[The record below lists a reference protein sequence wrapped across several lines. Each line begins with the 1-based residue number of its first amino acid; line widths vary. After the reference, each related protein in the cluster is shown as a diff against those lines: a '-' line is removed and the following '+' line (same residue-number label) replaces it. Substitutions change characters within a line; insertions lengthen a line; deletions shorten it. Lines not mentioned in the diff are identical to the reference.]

1 MYSVNRNGRTIFE
14 SDACGIGFLA
24 SRKGVAQRELIEQAL
39 SLTKHFDHRG
49 APGHGAGFQLD
60 IPWALLVDRFP
71 NHSKLI
77 VQHDVA
83 LGMFFLPFES
93 RRRQKCIE
101 EIERIAALAGATCLD
116 WADVPINTAAL
127 PENSSARRTLP
138 KVRQAIFKRPDHLSE
153 EGWFACRYLLR
164 LAIENKLY
172 DIAGDEFAIVSLSN
186 RTVVYKGL
194 SELSAIGDL
203 YPDLLNR
210 DFQSRFVLFH
220 SRYCTNTT
228 TAWRRAQ
235 PFWGIAHN
243 GEVST
248 ISGNVSWMQAIGQDL
263 IRNLV
268 DRFPQLKKLS
278 DHVDSIICQ
287 GGSDTANLDDMTI
300 ALIAGGMSFPQAL
313 LALLPSAESA
323 LAEDDPLR
331 DFFAASRIYLG
342 ACDGPAAI
350 VGCDGDVACAHL
362 DRNGLRPLWSL
373 TTKDYV
379 LAVSELTGTVDFGEV
394 EDQRVLGPG
403 ETMLIDLRN
412 GRVLFEQEVKQMVSR
427 EPYPMPFARIERANP
442 DEGAF
447 EYQVEHLTKVQ
458 KSFGMTK
465 EDIEVLLEPMGS
477 TGYPPVGA
485 MGNDTSPSAMLDVL
499 PRRIEDH
506 FKLRFAQETS
516 PPIDPVRDA
525 WVFDESATFGDR
537 SGLWVNATG
546 PLFEFPH
553 RILGHADVN
562 WLQQRTNVRTFS
574 LLVPADADLDQA
586 ILAKVD
592 EIIFSTMQSGVII
605 LSDRTP
611 SEDQIALPSL
621 RVLSLLHDDL
631 VKSNRRHRFGI
642 LTEVGIWD
650 IHHCALHLTLGA
662 DAVCPWLGI
671 ATVGKECESRYLSAL
686 RAGVVEAMSMMGVTP
701 SSAYCG
707 AKLVESVGLDF
718 DFLKAEFDGVH
729 GHVSGIDGKVLN
741 QEWKQFHTDAFASD
755 DGLIDAGEYRHTRD
769 GRPHFNNAGIVR
781 ALQSAS
787 GFTKKIHEHKPG
799 TKEAYDAYS
808 RLVSERSPITL
819 LDLLRVKKGDPIPVS
834 EVDSVES
841 ILWRFM
847 APGMSEGALSE
858 PAHRAVARAF
868 NILRRYCTMFG
879 KDLKGV
885 GPIANSGEGGFDKAR
900 MLKSDGNRSV
910 QYAGGRFTITP
921 WTASTAAE
929 AEVKF
934 AQGAKP
940 GKGGQLPGKKVSP
953 LVAVRRGCE
962 PGFELVSPPINHNL
976 YSIEDVKLLLESW
989 RFLNPNVNCALKYV
1003 ATTGVEMVAVGGVN
1017 AGANRIHISDG
1028 CGGTGAAKRVDQ
1040 KHSGLPVVSV
1050 LPSVQ
1055 DMLVEEGLRH
1065 LVEVSV
1071 DGGIQNGEQA
1081 LKFFLL
1087 GADKV
1092 GFGTSLLIAIGCSML
1107 RKCNLSGPDPSDPTG
1122 RRRLGCTP
1130 GVATQDP
1137 EFIARFTGKAIH
1149 IARFLRFIA
1158 EDVREEMAAAG
1169 IRSLDEVI
1177 GQRNLLEVKPGL
1189 TGKAALLNLSTL
1201 VNAPGDR
1208 CTTRDYAAQTELNM
1222 PKLDQQEIQAA
1233 KYVAGG
1239 KSLELERSLTNAD
1252 RCVGVSAA
1260 GEIARKFGD
1269 LGLPSSKL
1277 TFINRGSAGHFYG
1290 AYSVDGMEFHMRGN
1304 IADSGFT
1311 AAYGGILSISPPHE
1325 RTFLALV
1332 GNCFAYGARGGKAFI
1347 AGKAG
1352 NRFGIC
1358 LRKSHEGTGA
1368 VLVVEGVGANAFQY
1382 MTGGVGVV
1390 LGPFGPNLGSGMSGG
1405 KIFALDATVKN
1416 INSKYAAAVPLSED
1430 DVIELKAILEE
1441 HVLRTES
1448 NLGKFLL
1455 CQFDASRFS
1464 VIRTKLTPDWLP
1476 EWDLELAKQNHEV
1489 G

>member
-1 MYSVNRNGRTIFE
+1 MYPVQRNGRQIFE
-14 SDACGIGFLA
+14 ADACGIGFLA
-24 SRKGVAQRELIEQAL
+24 SRKGVAQRDLIEQAL

-49 APGHGAGFQLD
+49 APGHGAGLQLD

-71 NHSKLI
+71 KHSKLI

-93 RRRQKCIE
+93 RLRQKCVE
-101 EIERIAALAGATCLD
+101 EVERIASLAGATCLD
-116 WADVPINTAAL
+116 WADVPVNESAL
-127 PENSSARRTLP
+127 PENSSARRTIP
-138 KVRQAIFKRPDHLSE
+138 KIRQALFKRPDHMSE

-164 LAIENKLY
+164 LAIDRKLH
-172 DIAGDEFAIVSLSN
+172 DLAGDEFAVVSLSN

-194 SELSAIGDL
+194 SELSQIGNL

-278 DHVDSIICQ
+278 EHVESIICA

-323 LAEDDPLR
+323 LEENDPLR

-350 VGCDGDVACAHL
+350 VGCDGDVASAHL
-362 DRNGLRPLWSL
+362 DRNGLRPLWSV
-373 TTKDYV
+373 TSKDYV
-379 LAVSELTGTVDFGEV
+379 LAVSELTGTIDLGEI

-412 GRVLFEQEVKQMVSR
+412 GKVLYEQEVKQMISR
-427 EPYPMPFARIERANP
+427 EPYPMPFARIERAN
-442 DEGAF
+442 
-447 EYQVEHLTKVQ
+447 VEDGTIPYEIEDLSKVQ

-465 EDIEVLLEPMGS
+465 EDVEILIAPMAS
-477 TGYPPVGA
+477 TGYPSVGA
-485 MGNDTSPSAMLDVL
+485 MGDDTSPAALLDSL

-537 SGLWVNATG
+537 SGLWVNASG
-546 PLFEFPH
+546 PLFEFTH
-553 RILGHADVN
+553 RVLSLGEVN
-562 WLQQRTNVRTFS
+562 WLKHREGVKVIS
-574 LLVPADADLDQA
+574 LLVPVESDIDEA
-586 ILAKVD
+586 IQNKVD
-592 EIIFSTMQSGVII
+592 DILHSNMQSGVII
-605 LSDRTP
+605 LDDRAP
-611 SEDQIALPSL
+611 DAKQIALPSI
-621 RVLSLLHDDL
+621 RVLSLLHDKL

-642 LTEVGIWD
+642 VAEVGIWD
-650 IHHCALHLTLGA
+650 VHHCALHLTLGA

-671 ATVGKECESRYLSAL
+671 ATAGKEGEQKLLTGL

-707 AKLVESVGLDF
+707 AKLVESIGLDF
-718 DFLKAEFDGVH
+718 ALLKQEFDGVN
-729 GHVSGIDGKVLN
+729 GHIPGIGTEILN
-741 QEWKQFHTDAFASD
+741 QEWKLFHSNAFETE
-755 DGLIDAGEYRHTRD
+755 DGLVDAGEFRHTRD
-769 GRPHFNNAGIVR
+769 GRLHFNNAGIVR
-781 ALQSAS
+781 SLQSAS
-787 GFTKKIHEHKPG
+787 GYTKKIHEHKPG
-799 TKEAYDAYS
+799 TKEAYDSYS
-808 RLVSERSPITL
+808 HLVSSRSPITL
-819 LDLLRVKKGDPIPVS
+819 LDLLQIKKGDPVAIE
-834 EVDSVES
+834 EVDSAQS

-868 NILRRYCTMFG
+868 NILRRYCLITDEANQG
-879 KDLKGV
+879 I

-900 MLKSDGNRSV
+900 MLKNDGNRSV

-921 WTASTAAE
+921 FTASTAAE
-929 AEVKF
+929 AEIKF

-953 LVAVRRGCE
+953 QVALRRGCE

-989 RFLNPNVNCALKYV
+989 RFLSPEVNCALKYV

-1040 KHSGLPVVSV
+1040 KHAGLPVVSV
-1050 LPSVQ
+1050 LPNVQ
-1055 DMLVEEGLRH
+1055 DMLVEEGIRD

-1081 LKFFLL
+1081 LKLFLL

-1092 GFGTSLLIAIGCSML
+1092 GFGTSLLVAIGCSML
-1107 RKCNLSGPDPSDPTG
+1107 RKCNLSGVDPTDPNG
-1122 RRRLGCTP
+1122 KRKLGCTP

-1137 EFIARFTGKAIH
+1137 EFIARFTGKGIH

-1158 EDVREEMAAAG
+1158 QDIREQMAAAG
-1169 IRSLDEVI
+1169 IRHLDDVI
-1177 GQRNLLEVKPGL
+1177 GERNMLEVKPNL
-1189 TGKAALLNLSTL
+1189 TGKAAKLDLSGL
-1201 VNAPGDR
+1201 VGAPSER
-1208 CTTRDYAAQTELNM
+1208 CSTRDYAKQTKMNM
-1222 PKLDQQEIQAA
+1222 PPLDPQEIEGA
-1233 KYVAGG
+1233 KYVLGG
-1239 KSLELERSLTNAD
+1239 KSLELERSLINAH

-1260 GEIARKFGD
+1260 GIIARKVGD
-1269 LGLPSSKL
+1269 VGLANSKL

-1290 AYSVDGMEFHMRGN
+1290 AYSVDGLEFHMRGT

-1311 AAYGGILSISPPHE
+1311 AAYGGLLAISAPHE

-1332 GNCFAYGARGGKAFI
+1332 GNCFAYGARGGRAFI

-1358 LRKSHEGTGA
+1358 LRKNHEGGGA
-1368 VLVVEGVGANAFQY
+1368 LLVVEGVGANAFQY
-1382 MTGGVGVV
+1382 MTGGTGVI
-1390 LGPFGPNLGSGMSGG
+1390 LGPYGPNLGSGMSGG
-1405 KIFALDATVKN
+1405 KIFILDANLKN
-1416 INSKYAAAVPLSED
+1416 INSKYASASRLTESEES
-1430 DVIELKAILEE
+1430 ELKAILDQ
-1441 HVLRTES
+1441 HVLHTES

-1455 CQFDASRFS
+1455 YQFDPSRFH
-1464 VIRTKLTPDWLP
+1464 VVRTKLKAEWLP
-1476 EWDLELAKQNHEV
+1476 EWNEGERIVNHTTT
-1489 G
+1489 

>member
-1 MYSVNRNGRTIFE
+1 MYPVNRNGRTILE
-14 SDACGIGFLA
+14 ADACGIGFLA
-24 SRKGVAQRELIEQAL
+24 SRKGVAQRDLIDQAL
-39 SLTKHFDHRG
+39 DLTKHFDHRG
-49 APGHGAGFQLD
+49 APGHGAGLQLD

-71 NHSKLI
+71 NHAKLI

-83 LGMFFLPFES
+83 LGMFFLPFDS
-93 RRRQKCIE
+93 KLRQKCIE
-101 EIERIAALAGATCLD
+101 EVERISALSGATCLD
-116 WADVPINTAAL
+116 WADVPINPDAL
-127 PENSSARRTLP
+127 PENSSARRTIP
-138 KVRQAIFKRPDHLSE
+138 KVRQAIFKRPDHMSE
-153 EGWFACRYLLR
+153 DGWFACRYLLR
-164 LAIENKLY
+164 LAIENRIAQL
-172 DIAGDEFAIVSLSN
+172 AGDEFALVSLSN

-194 SELSAIGDL
+194 ADLSRIGDL
-203 YPDLLNR
+203 YPDLQNR

-263 IRNLV
+263 IRNLT
-268 DRFPQLKKLS
+268 DRFPQIQNLAEL
-278 DHVDSIICQ
+278 VDTIICP

-331 DFFAASRIYLG
+331 DFFVASRIYLG

-362 DRNGLRPLWSL
+362 DRNGLRPLWSM

-379 LAVSELTGTVDFGEV
+379 LAVSELTGTTKLGEI

-403 ETMLIDLRN
+403 ETLLIDLRN
-412 GRVLFEQEVKQMVSR
+412 GRVLYDYDVRQLVSR
-427 EPYPMPFARIERANP
+427 EPYPMPFARIERAKVTG
-442 DEGAF
+442 ESF
-447 EYQVEHLTKVQ
+447 ELTVENLTQVQ

-465 EDIEVLLEPMGS
+465 EDVEIVLGPMGS
-477 TGYPPVGA
+477 TGYPPIGA
-485 MGNDTSPSAMLDVL
+485 MGDDTSLAAMLDVH
-499 PRRIEDH
+499 PRRLEDH

-525 WVFDESATFGDR
+525 WVFDESGTLGDR
-537 SGLWVNATG
+537 SGLWMNASG
-546 PLFEFPH
+546 PLFEFPS
-553 RILGHADVN
+553 RLLGVEEIA
-562 WLQQRTNVRTFS
+562 WLQQRNGVKTFS
-574 LLVPADADLDQA
+574 LLASSDCDLNQA
-586 ILAKVD
+586 IYDKVD
-592 EIIFSTMQSGVII
+592 EIFNAPFATGVMI

-611 SEDQIALPSL
+611 TADQIALPSL
-621 RVLSLLHDDL
+621 RVASLLHDRL
-631 VKSNRRHRFGI
+631 VKANRRHRYG
-642 LTEVGIWD
+642 LVVEGGIWD
-650 IHHCALHLTLGA
+650 VHHCALHLTLGA
-662 DAVCPWLGI
+662 DAVCPWLGLASVGSSQA
-671 ATVGKECESRYLSAL
+671 ATYLKAL

-707 AKLVESVGLDF
+707 AKLVEAIGLDF
-718 DFLKAEFDGVH
+718 GFLNHEFTGVP
-729 GHVSGIDGKVLN
+729 GHISGISSEVIN
-741 QEWKQFHTDAFASD
+741 QEWKSFHSVAFASE
-755 DGLIDAGEYRHTRD
+755 DGLVDAGEYRHTRD
-769 GRPHFNNAGIVR
+769 GRPHFNNAGIIR
-781 ALQSAS
+781 SLQSAS

-799 TKEAYDAYS
+799 TKEAYESYS
-808 RLVSERSPITL
+808 KLVSDRSPITL
-819 LDLLRVKKGDPIPVS
+819 LDLLQVKKGDPIS
-834 EVDSVES
+834 IDEVDSVES

-858 PAHRAVARAF
+858 PAHRAIARGF
-868 NILRRYCTMFG
+868 NLVRRYCLM
-879 KDLKGV
+879 KGFKPKGI
-885 GPIANSGEGGFDKAR
+885 GPIANSGEGGFDKSR
-900 MLKSDGNRSV
+900 MLRPDGNRSV

-953 LVAVRRGCE
+953 MVAVRRGCE

-989 RFLNPNVNCALKYV
+989 RFLNPDVNCALKYV

-1040 KHSGLPVVSV
+1040 KHAGLPVVSV

-1055 DMLVEEGLRH
+1055 DMLVEEGIRH

-1081 LKFFLL
+1081 LKLFLL

-1092 GFGTSLLIAIGCSML
+1092 GFGTSLLVAIGCSML

-1122 RRRLGCTP
+1122 KRRLGCTP

-1137 EFIARFTGKAIH
+1137 EFIARFTGKAVH

-1158 EDVREEMAAAG
+1158 EDVREQMAAAG

-1177 GQRNLLEVKPGL
+1177 GQRNILEVKPNRQ
-1189 TGKAALLNLSTL
+1189 GKAALLDLHGL
-1201 VNAPGDR
+1201 VNAPGER
-1208 CTTRDYAAQTELNM
+1208 CTVRDYATQSQLNR
-1222 PKLDQQEIQAA
+1222 PALDSQEIQAA

-1239 KSLELERSLTNAD
+1239 KSLELEATLTNSN

-1260 GEIARKFGD
+1260 GEIARRFGD

-1277 TFINRGSAGHFYG
+1277 TFINRGSAGHYYA
-1290 AYSVDGMEFHMRGN
+1290 AYSVDGMEFHHRGN

-1311 AAYGGILSISPPHE
+1311 AAYGGLLSISPPFE

-1358 LRKSHEGTGA
+1358 LRKNHEGGGA
-1368 VLVVEGVGANAFQY
+1368 LLVVEGVGANAFQY
-1382 MTGGVGVV
+1382 MTGGVGVI
-1390 LGPFGPNLGSGMSGG
+1390 LGPTGPNVGSGMTGG
-1405 KIFALDATVKN
+1405 KVFVLDLIPSTL
-1416 INSKYAAAVPLSED
+1416 NSKYAQAHALTKADEE
-1430 DVIELKAILEE
+1430 ELKAILEE
-1441 HVLRTES
+1441 HVLHTES

-1455 CQFDASRFS
+1455 CQFDATRFS
-1464 VIRTKLTPDWLP
+1464 VVRTKLMPDWLP
-1476 EWDLELAKQNHEV
+1476 EWSDEV
-1489 G
+1489 LNSAAVEG

>member
-1 MYSVNRNGRTIFE
+1 MYQVERNGRLIYE
-14 SDACGIGFLA
+14 ADACGIGFLA
-24 SRKGVAQRELIEQAL
+24 SRKGVAQRELVEQAL

-49 APGHGAGFQLD
+49 APGHGAGLQLD

-83 LGMFFLPFES
+83 LGMFFLPFEP
-93 RRRQKCIE
+93 RLRQKCIE
-101 EIERIAALAGATCLD
+101 EVERIAALAGATCLD
-116 WADVPINTAAL
+116 WADVPVDPSAL

-138 KVRQAIFKRPDHLSE
+138 KVRQAIFKRPDHMSE

-164 LAIENKLY
+164 IAIEDKMYQL
-172 DIAGDEFAIVSLSN
+172 AGDEFAVVSLSN

-194 SELSAIGDL
+194 SELSKIGDL
-203 YPDLLNR
+203 YPDLMSR

-248 ISGNVSWMQAIGQDL
+248 ISGNVSWMQAIGRDL
-263 IRNLV
+263 IRNLTE
-268 DRFPQLKKLS
+268 RFPQLTKLS
-278 DHVDSIICQ
+278 QQVDSIICP

-323 LAEDDPLR
+323 LSEDDPLR

-373 TTKDYV
+373 TTKEYV
-379 LAVSELTGTVDFGEV
+379 LAVSELTGTIDLGEI

-412 GRVLFEQEVKQMVSR
+412 GRMAFEHEVKQMVSR
-427 EPYPMPFARIERANP
+427 EPYPMPFARIERAKP
-442 DEGAF
+442 SGEKL
-447 EYQVEHLTKVQ
+447 EYVVENLTQVQ
-458 KSFGMTK
+458 KSFGMGK
-465 EDIEVLLEPMGS
+465 EDVEVLLGPMGE

-485 MGNDTSPSAMLDVL
+485 MGNDTSPAAMLDVL

-537 SGLWVNATG
+537 SGLWVNASG
-546 PLFEFPH
+546 PLFEFSH
-553 RILGHADVN
+553 RVLGLADIN
-562 WLQQRTNVRTFS
+562 WLQHRTGVRTVS
-574 LLVPADADLDQA
+574 LLVPSDSDLDEA
-586 ILAKVD
+586 IQAKVD
-592 EIIFSTMQSGVII
+592 EIVALPAASGVII

-611 SEDQIALPSL
+611 TAEQIALPSL
-621 RVLSLLHDDL
+621 RVLSRLHNTL
-631 VKSNRRHRFGI
+631 VETNQRHRFG
-642 LTEVGIWD
+642 LVAEVGIWD
-650 IHHCALHLTLGA
+650 VHHCALHLTLGA

-671 ATVGKECESRYLSAL
+671 ASVGKDCEANLLKAL

-707 AKLVESVGLDF
+707 AKLVEAVGLDF
-718 DFLKAEFDGVH
+718 EFLGQEFVGVP
-729 GHVSGIDGKVLN
+729 GHVSGIGSGILN
-741 QEWKQFHTDAFASD
+741 GEWKQFHAAAFAD
-755 DGLIDAGEYRHTRD
+755 EEPLVDAGEFRHTRD
-769 GRPHFNNAGIVR
+769 GRPHFNNAQIVR
-781 ALQSAS
+781 SLQSAS
-787 GFTKKIHEHKPG
+787 GYTRKIHEHKPG
-799 TKEAYDAYS
+799 TKEAYDSYAK
-808 RLVSERSPITL
+808 LVAERRPITL
-819 LDLLRVKKGDPIPVS
+819 LDVLQIKKGDAVS
-834 EVDSVES
+834 IDEVDSVES

-858 PAHRAVARAF
+858 PAHRAIARAF
-868 NILRRYCTMFG
+868 NILRRYCLING
-879 KDLKGV
+879 KPGRGI
-885 GPIANSGEGGFDKAR
+885 GPIANSGEGGFDKGR

-921 WTASTAAE
+921 WTASTADE

-953 LVAVRRGCE
+953 MVAVRRGCE

-976 YSIEDVKLLLESW
+976 YSIEDVKLQLEAW
-989 RFLNPNVNCALKYV
+989 RHLNPRVNCALKYV

-1050 LPSVQ
+1050 LPTVQ
-1055 DMLVEEGLRH
+1055 DMLVEEGIRH

-1071 DGGIQNGEQA
+1071 DGGIQSGEQA

-1107 RKCNLSGPDPSDPTG
+1107 RKCNLSGPDPNDPTG
-1122 RRRLGCTP
+1122 KRRLGCTP

-1149 IARFLRFIA
+1149 VARFLRFIA
-1158 EDVREEMAAAG
+1158 EEVRERMAEAG
-1169 IRSLDEVI
+1169 IRRLDDVI
-1177 GQRNLLEVKPGL
+1177 GQRNLLEVKPNL
-1189 TGKAALLNLSTL
+1189 EGKAAMMDFSYL
-1201 VNAPGDR
+1201 VNAPGER
-1208 CTTRDYAAQTELNM
+1208 CRIRDYELQTRMNM
-1222 PKLDQQEIQAA
+1222 PTIDQQEIQGA
-1233 KYVAGG
+1233 KYVCNG
-1239 KSLELERSLTNAD
+1239 KSLELERSLTNAN
-1252 RCVGVSAA
+1252 RCVGVAAA
-1260 GEIARKFGD
+1260 GVLARKQGD
-1269 LGLPSSKL
+1269 AGLADAKL
-1277 TFINRGSAGHFYG
+1277 TFLNRGSAGHFYG
-1290 AYSVDGMEFHMRGN
+1290 AYSVNGLEFHMRGT

-1311 AAYGGILSISPPHE
+1311 AAYGGLVAISPPHE

-1332 GNCFAYGARGGKAFI
+1332 GNCFGYGARGGKAFI

-1358 LRKSHEGTGA
+1358 MRKNHEGGGPL
-1368 VLVVEGVGANAFQY
+1368 LVVEGVGANAFQY
-1382 MTGGVGVV
+1382 MTGGVGVI

-1405 KIFALDATVKN
+1405 KIFVLDPTLSNV
-1416 INSKYAAAVPLSED
+1416 NSKYAQASALTPD
-1430 DVIELKAILEE
+1430 DEIELKAILEE
-1441 HVLRTES
+1441 HVLHTES

-1455 CQFDASRFS
+1455 CQFDATRFS
-1464 VIRTKLTPDWLP
+1464 VIRTKLKPDWLP
-1476 EWDLELAKQNHEV
+1476 EWDEELAKQNHEV

>member
-1 MYSVNRNGRTIFE
+1 MG
-14 SDACGIGFLA
+14 L
-24 SRKGVAQRELIEQAL
+24 
-39 SLTKHFDHRG
+39 
-49 APGHGAGFQLD
+49 
-60 IPWALLVDRFP
+60 DRFP
-71 NHSKLI
+71 NHAKLI
-77 VQHDVA
+77 VQHDIA
-83 LGMFFLPFES
+83 LGMFFLPFDS
-93 RRRQKCIE
+93 KLRQKCIE
-101 EIERIAALAGATCLD
+101 EVERISSLAGATCLD
-116 WADVPINTAAL
+116 WADVPTDACAL
-127 PENSSARRTLP
+127 PENSSARRTIP
-138 KVRQAIFKRPDHLSE
+138 KVRQAIFKRPDYMSE

-164 LAIENKLY
+164 LAIENRMAE
-172 DIAGDEFAIVSLSN
+172 IAGDEFALVSLSN

-194 SELSAIGDL
+194 ADLSRIGDL
-203 YPDLLNR
+203 YPDLKNR

-235 PFWGIAHN
+235 PFWGLAHN

-263 IRNLV
+263 IRNLIE
-268 DRFPQLKKLS
+268 RFPQLQLLAE
-278 DHVDSIICQ
+278 HVESIICP

-373 TTKDYV
+373 TTKDY
-379 LAVSELTGTVDFGEV
+379 LLTVSELTGTTKLGEI

-403 ETMLIDLRN
+403 ETLLIDLRN
-412 GRVLFEQEVKQMVSR
+412 GKVLFEHEVKQLVSR
-427 EPYPMPFARIERANP
+427 EPYPMPFARIARAPLDGVGVPFAVDNLT
-442 DEGAF
+442 
-447 EYQVEHLTKVQ
+447 QVQ
-458 KSFGMTK
+458 RSFGMTK
-465 EDIEVLLEPMGS
+465 EDVEVIVGPMAAI
-477 TGYPPVGA
+477 GYPPVGA
-485 MGNDTSPSAMLDVL
+485 MGDDTSPAAMLDAL

-525 WVFDESATFGDR
+525 WVFDETGALGDR
-537 SGLWVNATG
+537 SGLWMNASG
-546 PLFEFPH
+546 PLFEFSS
-553 RILGHADVN
+553 RILATTDLA
-562 WLQQRTNVRTFS
+562 WLRKQDTVRTYS
-574 LLVPADADLDQA
+574 LLVSSDADLDVA
-586 ILAKVD
+586 IEAKVE
-592 EIIFSTMQSGVII
+592 EILGAPIQTGVII
-605 LSDRTP
+605 LSDQTP
-611 SEDQIALPSL
+611 NAGQIALPSL
-621 RVLSLLHDDL
+621 RVVSLLHDRL
-631 VKSNRRHRFGI
+631 VKSNRRHRFG
-642 LTEVGIWD
+642 LVAEAGVWD
-650 IHHCALHLTLGA
+650 VHHCALHLTLGA
-662 DAVCPWLGI
+662 DAISPWLGI
-671 ATVGKECESRYLSAL
+671 ATVGVELEASYLKAV

-707 AKLVESVGLDF
+707 AKLVEAIGLDF
-718 DFLKAEFDGVH
+718 GFLTREFTGVP
-729 GHVSGIDGKVLN
+729 GHISGISSSVLN
-741 QEWKQFHTDAFASD
+741 EEWKAFHSEAFATED
-755 DGLIDAGEYRHTRD
+755 ALPDAGEFRHTRD
-769 GRPHFNNAGIVR
+769 GRPHFNNAGIIR
-781 ALQSAS
+781 SLQSAS
-787 GFTKKIHEHKPG
+787 GYTKKIHEHKPG

-808 RLVSERSPITL
+808 RLVSDRSPITL
-819 LDLLRVKKGDPIPVS
+819 LDLLQVKKGDAVPIE

-858 PAHRAVARAF
+858 PAHRAIARGF
-868 NILRRYCTMFG
+868 NLLRRYCLM
-879 KDLKGV
+879 KGLEPKGI
-885 GPIANSGEGGFDKAR
+885 GPIANSGEGGFDKDR
-900 MLKSDGNRSV
+900 MRKADGNRSV

-921 WTASTAAE
+921 WTASTAME

-953 LVAVRRGCE
+953 LVANRRGCE

-989 RFLNPNVNCALKYV
+989 RFLNPDVNCALKYV

-1040 KHSGLPVVSV
+1040 KHAGLPVVSV

-1081 LKFFLL
+1081 LKLFLL

-1092 GFGTSLLIAIGCSML
+1092 GFGTSLLVAIGCSML

-1122 RRRLGCTP
+1122 KRRLGCTP

-1137 EFIARFTGKAIH
+1137 EFIARFTGKAVH

-1158 EDVREEMAAAG
+1158 EDVREQMAAAG

-1177 GQRNLLEVKPGL
+1177 GQRNLLQVKPNL
-1189 TGKAALLNLSTL
+1189 TGKAAKLNLNGL
-1201 VNAPGDR
+1201 VNAPGER
-1208 CTTRDYAAQTELNM
+1208 CTKRDYQAQSIANR
-1222 PKLDQQEIQAA
+1222 PNLDSQEIQAA
-1233 KYVAGG
+1233 KYVKGG
-1239 KSLELERSLTNAD
+1239 KSLELERSLTNSN

-1260 GEIARKFGD
+1260 GEIARCLGD
-1269 LGLPSSKL
+1269 KGLPDSTL
-1277 TFINRGSAGHFYG
+1277 TFINRGSAGHYYA
-1290 AYSVDGMEFHMRGN
+1290 AYAVDGMEFHHRGN

-1311 AAYGGILSISPPHE
+1311 AAYGGLVSISPPFE

-1332 GNCFAYGARGGKAFI
+1332 GNCFGYGARGGKAFI

-1358 LRKSHEGTGA
+1358 LRKNHEDGGA
-1368 VLVVEGVGANAFQY
+1368 LLVVEGVGANAFQY
-1382 MTGGVGVV
+1382 MTGGTGVI
-1390 LGPFGPNLGSGMSGG
+1390 LGPTGPNLGSGMSGG
-1405 KIFALDATVKN
+1405 KVYILDLIQSTL
-1416 INSKYAAAVPLSED
+1416 NSKYAQAAPLLKHEEE
-1430 DVIELKAILEE
+1430 ELRAILEQ
-1441 HVLRTES
+1441 HVLHTES

-1455 CQFDASRFS
+1455 SPFDPSRFS
-1464 VIRTKLTPDWLP
+1464 VVRTKLTPEWLP
-1476 EWDLELAKQNHEV
+1476 EWDAELAKIGAGE
-1489 G
+1489 

>member
-1 MYSVNRNGRTIFE
+1 MYQVERNGRLIFE
-14 SDACGIGFLA
+14 ADACGIGFLA

-49 APGHGAGFQLD
+49 APGHGAGLQLD

-71 NHSKLI
+71 NHGKLI

-93 RRRQKCIE
+93 RLRQKCVE
-101 EIERIAALAGATCLD
+101 EVERISALAGATCLD
-116 WADVPINTAAL
+116 WADVPVNVEAL

-138 KVRQAIFKRPDHLSE
+138 KVRQAIFKRPDHMSE

-164 LAIENKLY
+164 LAIENKMHHL
-172 DIAGDEFAIVSLSN
+172 AGDEFAVVSLSN

-194 SELSAIGDL
+194 SELSKIGDL
-203 YPDLLNR
+203 YPDLLSR

-263 IRNLV
+263 IRNLTE
-268 DRFPQLKKLS
+268 RFPALQKLS
-278 DHVDSIICQ
+278 EHVESIICP

-350 VGCDGDVACAHL
+350 VGCDGDVASAHL

-379 LAVSELTGTVDFGEV
+379 LAVSELTGTVDLGEI
-394 EDQRVLGPG
+394 EDQRVLSPG

-412 GRVLFEQEVKQMVSR
+412 GRVQFEQEVKQSISR
-427 EPYPMPFARIERANP
+427 EPYPMPFARIERSNP
-442 DEGAF
+442 GEEAI
-447 EYQVEHLTKVQ
+447 EYVVEDLTKVQ

-465 EDIEVLLEPMGS
+465 EDIEILVGPMGL

-485 MGNDTSPSAMLDVL
+485 MGDDTSPAAMLDTL

-525 WVFDESATFGDR
+525 WVFDGSATFGDR
-537 SGLWVNATG
+537 SGLWVNASG

-553 RILGHADVN
+553 RTLSLAEVN
-562 WLQQRTNVRTFS
+562 WLQHRTGVRTFS
-574 LLVPADADLDQA
+574 LLVPVDADLD
-586 ILAKVD
+586 LALHEKVQ
-592 EIIFSTMQSGVII
+592 EIVFSTMQSGVII

-611 SEDQIALPSL
+611 GPDQIALPSL
-621 RVLSLLHDDL
+621 RVLSRLHDEL
-631 VKSNRRHRFGI
+631 VRSNRRHRFGI
-642 LTEVGIWD
+642 LAEVGVWD
-650 IHHCALHLTLGA
+650 VHHCALHLTLGA

-671 ATVGKECESRYLSAL
+671 ATVGRDQEANLLSAL
-686 RAGVVEAMSMMGVTP
+686 RAGVIEAMSMMGVTP

-707 AKLVESVGLDF
+707 AKLVESIGLDF
-718 DFLKAEFDGVH
+718 EFLRREFSGVH
-729 GHVSGIDGKVLN
+729 GHISGITSEVLN
-741 QEWKQFHTDAFASD
+741 DEWRQFHTSAFAGD
-755 DGLIDAGEYRHTRD
+755 DGLVDAGEFRHTRD

-781 ALQSAS
+781 SLQSAS
-787 GFTKKIHEHKPG
+787 GYTKKIHEHKPG
-799 TKEAYDAYS
+799 TKEAYGSYS
-808 RLVSERSPITL
+808 SLVSDRSPITL
-819 LDLLRVKKGDPIPVS
+819 LDLLKVKDGTPVPIE

-858 PAHRAVARAF
+858 PAHRAIARAF
-868 NILRRYCTMFG
+868 NILRRYCLMKG
-879 KDLKGV
+879 VEPKGV

-900 MLKSDGNRSV
+900 MLKADGNHSI
-910 QYAGGRFTITP
+910 QYAGGRFTVTP

-953 LVAVRRGCE
+953 QVALRRGCE

-989 RFLNPNVNCALKYV
+989 RFLNPSVNCALKFV

-1040 KHSGLPVVSV
+1040 KHSGLPVASV

-1055 DMLVEEGLRH
+1055 DMLVEEGIRH

-1092 GFGTSLLIAIGCSML
+1092 GFGTSLLVAIGCSML
-1107 RKCNLSGPDPSDPTG
+1107 RKCNLSGIDPTDPNG
-1122 RRRLGCTP
+1122 KRRLGCTP
-1130 GVATQDP
+1130 GIATQDP

-1149 IARFLRFIA
+1149 VARFLRFIA
-1158 EDVREEMAAAG
+1158 EDVRERMAAAG
-1169 IRSLDEVI
+1169 IRSLDEAI
-1177 GQRNLLEVKPGL
+1177 GQRNLLEVKPNL
-1189 TGKAALLNLSTL
+1189 TGKVALLNLFSL
-1201 VNAPGDR
+1201 VNAPGER
-1208 CTTRDYAAQTELNM
+1208 CTFRDYAKQTEMNM
-1222 PKLDQQEIQAA
+1222 PTLDQQEIQAA
-1233 KYVAGG
+1233 KYVSGG
-1239 KSLELERSLTNAD
+1239 KSLELERSLTNAH
-1252 RCVGVSAA
+1252 RCIGVSAA
-1260 GEIARKFGD
+1260 GEIARRFGD
-1269 LGLPSSKL
+1269 LGLPKCKL

-1290 AYSVDGMEFHMRGN
+1290 AYSVEGMEFHMRGN

-1311 AAYGGILSISPPHE
+1311 AAYGGLLSISPPHE

-1358 LRKSHEGTGA
+1358 LRKNHEGGGA
-1368 VLVVEGVGANAFQY
+1368 LLVVEGVGANAFQY
-1382 MTGGVGVV
+1382 MTGGTGVI
-1390 LGPFGPNLGSGMSGG
+1390 LGSFGPNLGSGMSGG
-1405 KIFALDATVKN
+1405 KIFVLDPTLRN
-1416 INSKYAAAVPLSED
+1416 INDRYAQASPLTKADEE
-1430 DVIELKAILEE
+1430 ELKAILEE
-1441 HVLRTES
+1441 HVLHTES

-1455 CQFDASRFS
+1455 CQFDATRFS
-1464 VIRTKLTPDWLP
+1464 VIRTKLKPEWLP
-1476 EWDLELAKQNHEV
+1476 EWDENRAEGEGQRA
-1489 G
+1489 

>member
-1 MYSVNRNGRTIFE
+1 MYPVERNGRIIFE
-14 SDACGIGFLA
+14 ADACGIGFLA

-49 APGHGAGFQLD
+49 APGHGAGLQLD

-83 LGMFFLPFES
+83 LGMFFLPFEP
-93 RRRQKCIE
+93 RMRQKCVE
-101 EIERIAALAGATCLD
+101 EVERISALAGATCLD
-116 WADVPINTAAL
+116 WADVPVNESAL

-138 KVRQAIFKRPDHLSE
+138 KVRQAIFKRPDHMSE

-164 LAIENKLY
+164 LAIESKMHELS
-172 DIAGDEFAIVSLSN
+172 GDEFAVVSLSN

-194 SELSAIGDL
+194 SELSKIDEL
-203 YPDLLNR
+203 YPDLKNR

-263 IRNLV
+263 IRNLT
-268 DRFPQLKKLS
+268 DRFPALQKLAE
-278 DHVDSIICQ
+278 HVGSIICP

-323 LAEDDPLR
+323 LADDDPLR

-350 VGCDGDVACAHL
+350 VGCDGDIACAHL
-362 DRNGLRPLWSL
+362 DRNGLRPLWSV

-379 LAVSELTGTVDFGEV
+379 LAVSEITGTLDMGEV

-403 ETMLIDLRN
+403 ETMMIDLRN
-412 GRVLFEQEVKQMVSR
+412 GRVLFENDVKQVVSR
-427 EPYPMPFARIERANP
+427 EPYPMPFARIEQAKP
-442 DEGAF
+442 SGESI
-447 EYQVEHLTKVQ
+447 EYVIDDLTKVQ

-465 EDIEVLLEPMGS
+465 EDIEILIAPMAA
-477 TGYPPVGA
+477 TGYPPLGA
-485 MGNDTSPSAMLDVL
+485 MGDDTSPAAMLDTL

-525 WVFDESATFGDR
+525 WVFDGTATFGDR
-537 SGLWVNATG
+537 SGLWMNANG

-553 RILGHADVN
+553 RILSLAEAN
-562 WLQQRTNVRTFS
+562 WLQHRSGVRTFS
-574 LLVPADADLDQA
+574 LMVSADSDIDEA
-586 ILAKVD
+586 IDAKIE
-592 EIIFSTMQSGVII
+592 EILHSPMQSGVII

-611 SEDQIALPSL
+611 SADQIALPSL
-621 RVLSLLHDDL
+621 RVVSKLHSRL
-631 VKSNRRHRFGI
+631 VSNNRRHRFG
-642 LTEVGIWD
+642 LLAEVGVWD
-650 IHHCALHLTLGA
+650 VHHCALHLTLGA

-671 ATVGKECESRYLSAL
+671 ATAGIDGEANLLAAL
-686 RAGVVEAMSMMGVTP
+686 RAGVIEAMSMMGVTP

-707 AKLVESVGLDF
+707 AKLVESLGLDF
-718 DFLKAEFDGVH
+718 GLLLREFEGVN
-729 GHVSGIDGKVLN
+729 GLISGIGSDVLN
-741 QEWKQFHTDAFASD
+741 EEWKQFHSVAFSSE
-755 DGLIDAGEYRHTRD
+755 DGLVDAGEFRHTRD

-781 ALQSAS
+781 SLQSAS
-787 GFTKKIHEHKPG
+787 GYTKKIHEHKPG
-799 TKEAYDAYS
+799 TREAYDAYS
-808 RLVSERSPITL
+808 SLVSSRSPITL
-819 LDLLRVKKGDPIPVS
+819 LDLLQLKQGDSVPIE

-841 ILWRFM
+841 IIWRFM

-858 PAHRAVARAF
+858 PAHRAIARAF
-868 NILRRYCTMFG
+868 NILRRYCLINGFEPN
-879 KDLKGV
+879 GV

-900 MLKSDGNRSV
+900 MLKPDGNRSV

-953 LVAVRRGCE
+953 MVALRRGCE

-989 RFLNPNVNCALKYV
+989 RFLNPSVNCALKFV

-1050 LPSVQ
+1050 LPNVQ
-1055 DMLVEEGLRH
+1055 DMLVEEGIRH

-1092 GFGTSLLIAIGCSML
+1092 GFGTSLLVAIGCSML
-1107 RKCNLSGPDPSDPTG
+1107 RKCNLSGPDPNDPTG
-1122 RRRLGCTP
+1122 KRRLGCTP
-1130 GVATQDP
+1130 GIATQDP
-1137 EFIARFTGKAIH
+1137 EFISRFTGKAIH
-1149 IARFLRFIA
+1149 VARFLRFIA
-1158 EDVREEMAAAG
+1158 EDVRTRMAEAG

-1177 GQRNLLEVKPGL
+1177 GQRNLLEVKPNL
-1189 TGKAALLNLSTL
+1189 TGKAAKLNLFSL
-1201 VNAPGDR
+1201 VNAPGER
-1208 CTTRDYAAQTELNM
+1208 CTVRAYAEQSRLNM

-1233 KYVAGG
+1233 NYVMDG

-1260 GEIARKFGD
+1260 GEIARRFGD

-1277 TFINRGSAGHFYG
+1277 TFLNRGSAGHFYG
-1290 AYSVDGMEFHMRGN
+1290 AYSVEGLEFHIRGN

-1311 AAYGGILSISPPHE
+1311 AAYGGLLTISPPHE

-1332 GNCFAYGARGGKAFI
+1332 GNCFAYGARGGRAFI

-1358 LRKSHEGTGA
+1358 LRKNHEGGGA
-1368 VLVVEGVGANAFQY
+1368 LLVVEGVGANAFQY
-1382 MTGGVGVV
+1382 MTGGTGVI
-1390 LGPFGPNLGSGMSGG
+1390 LGPFGPNLGSGMTGG
-1405 KIFALDATVKN
+1405 KIFVLDPTPKN
-1416 INSKYAAAVPLSED
+1416 INSKYAEAVPLTEKD
-1430 DVIELKAILEE
+1430 EEELKAILEQ
-1441 HVLRTES
+1441 HVLHTES
-1448 NLGKFLL
+1448 NLAKFLL
-1455 CQFDASRFS
+1455 YQFDASRYS
-1464 VIRTKLTPDWLP
+1464 VIRTKLKPEWLP
-1476 EWDLELAKQNHEV
+1476 EWDEDQVKQSR
-1489 G
+1489 